1 MNDKEYAIYL
11 ADRLSAMLK
20 ENYNGT
26 DRYNKMKIHKYGTAD
41 YGEFYQKQDEYTRR
55 ILDTF
60 GRVHSKAEITRAR
73 IELNKTLI
81 RLAKYEW

>member
-11 ADRLSAMLK
+11 ADKLSVMLK
-20 ENYNGT
+20 ENYDGAN
-26 DRYNKMKIHKYGTAD
+26 RYNKMKRPEYGTTE
-41 YGEFYQKQDEYTRR
+41 YWEFYQKQDEYTRR

-81 RLAKYEW
+81 RLAKYE

>member
-11 ADRLSAMLK
+11 ADKLSVMLK
-20 ENYNGT
+20 ENYDGT
-26 DRYNKMKIHKYGTAD
+26 NRYNKMQMPEYGTTE
-41 YGEFYQKQDEYTRR
+41 YWEFYQKQDEYTRR

-81 RLAKYEW
+81 RLATYE

>member
-11 ADRLSAMLK
+11 ADKLSIMLK
-20 ENYNGT
+20 ENYDGT
-26 DRYNKMKIHKYGTAD
+26 TEYW
-41 YGEFYQKQDEYTRR
+41 EFYQKQDEYTRR

-81 RLAKYEW
+81 RLAKYE

>member
-11 ADRLSAMLK
+11 ADKLSVMLK
-20 ENYNGT
+20 ENYDGT
-26 DRYNKMKIHKYGTAD
+26 NRYNKMQMPEYGTTE
-41 YGEFYQKQDEYTRR
+41 YWEFYQKQDEYTRR

-81 RLAKYEW
+81 RLAKYE